1 MIEMSI
7 TIPDPWLMLL
17 VFVVFIITMFL
28 LNTWL
33 FKPLIGFMDEREN
46 SLRKDMESAVS
57 DDNEV
62 KEIQEK
68 IRSVLADAK
77 AQASRIIEDA
87 IDNAKAD
94 YDARMEKKTNEIQAR
109 LESFRADLESQKYQ
123 VRQELLADMAGFES
137 ALKGKIQQI

>member
-1 MIEMSI
+1 MSI

-77 AQASRIIEDA
+77 DQASRIIEDA

>member
-1 MIEMSI
+1 MSI

>member
-1 MIEMSI
+1 MSI

-46 SLRKDMESAVS
+46 SLRKDIESAVS

>member
-1 MIEMSI
+1 MSI

-33 FKPLIGFMDEREN
+33 FKPLMGFMDEREN

>member
-1 MIEMSI
+1 MSI

-77 AQASRIIEDA
+77 AQASRIIEDV

>member
-1 MIEMSI
+1 MSI

-123 VRQELLADMAGFES
+123 VRQELLADMAGFVS

>member
-1 MIEMSI
+1 MSI

-57 DDNEV
+57 DNNEV